1 VRRQAVGISRQKAF
15 GVLDGSVLRD
25 VSFDVTAI
33 IRAGGV
39 DALIAA
45 DHTK

>member
-1 VRRQAVGISRQKAF
+1 MRQAAGISRQKAF
-15 GVLDGSVLRD
+15 GALDDSVLRD
-25 VSFDVTAI
+25 VAFDVTAI
-33 IRAGGV
+33 IRPEGV